1 MRSFL
6 AKYQLETPLTDD
18 EIYHKKRQAW
28 LNGEGLHLNA
38 AQIKQ
43 LTLEQQWSIEIIG
56 NITYG
61 KGENYAK

>member
-6 AKYQLETPLTDD
+6 AKYQQDTPLSD
-18 EIYHKKRQAW
+18 EELFNKKRRAW

-38 AQIKQ
+38 AQINN
-43 LTLEQQWSIEIIG
+43 LPLEQKWSIEIIG
-56 NITYG
+56 NIIYG